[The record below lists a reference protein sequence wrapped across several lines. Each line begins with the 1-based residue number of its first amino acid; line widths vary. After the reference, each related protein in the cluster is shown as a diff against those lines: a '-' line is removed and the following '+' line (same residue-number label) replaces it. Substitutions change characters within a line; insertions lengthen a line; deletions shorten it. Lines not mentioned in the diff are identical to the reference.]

1 MITVDPPQQWNI
13 ETEQVSDQTSQDPQP
28 VSDSHT
34 VRSRTKSKK
43 SHPSTLKEQADDNEH
58 ISEDI
63 VDLKASTRTEL
74 RAEQQLVESSEDD
87 EPPEHFSLMDAKK
100 QVLIEEEQKKQH
112 LAKYKHV

>member
-1 MITVDPPQQWNI
+1 MVAVDPPQQWNI
-13 ETEQVSDQTSQDPQP
+13 ETEQVSDQMLQDSQP
-28 VSDSHT
+28 VSESHT
-34 VRSRTKSKK
+34 VRRRTKSKK
-43 SHPSTLKEQADDNEH
+43 SHPSTLEEQADDNEH

-74 RAEQQLVESSEDD
+74 PVEQQPVESSEDD
-87 EPPEHFSLMDAKK
+87 EPPENFSLMDAKK